1 MEEKL
6 RTIIYNWV
14 DKNFGTQ
21 EAEDPSWSIEEL
33 AKEIAKHKWEIHSM
47 VQEEYDL
54 EDIDEEAKR
63 MGVKLSKDEREWVY
77 HRYKK
82 LEDSNLENLYY
93 IIEELKE
100 RKK

>member
-1 MEEKL
+1 MEERL

-14 DKNFGTQ
+14 GKNFGTQ

-33 AKEIAKHKWEIHSM
+33 AKEIAKYKYEIHSL

-54 EDIDEEAKR
+54 EDIDLQAER
-63 MGVKLSKDEREWVY
+63 MGVKLSEDERLWVL

-82 LEDSNLENLYY
+82 LEDSNLETLYY
-93 IIEELKE
+93 IIEEIEE

>member
-1 MEEKL
+1 MEERL

-14 DKNFGTQ
+14 GKNFGTQ

-33 AKEIAKHKWEIHSM
+33 AKEIAKHKYEIHSL

-54 EDIDEEAKR
+54 EDIDLQSER
-63 MGVKLSKDEREWVY
+63 MGVKLSEDERLWVL

-82 LEDSNLENLYY
+82 LEDSNLETLYY
-93 IIEELKE
+93 IIEEIEE

>member
-1 MEEKL
+1 MEERL

-14 DKNFGTQ
+14 KESFGEN
-21 EAEDPSWSIEEL
+21 EADDPSWSIEEL
-33 AKEIAKHKWEIHSM
+33 AKEIAKHKYEIHSL

-54 EDIDEEAKR
+54 EDIDLQSER
-63 MGVKLSKDEREWVY
+63 MGVKLSEDERLWVL

-82 LEDSNLENLYY
+82 LEDSNLETLYY
-93 IIEELKE
+93 IIEEIEE